1 MLKPTDQVKGRPELI
16 VENQGA
22 EYGILKWKDGNGLK
36 LGERVELYC
45 TNLDTSTN
53 VYDRYYV
60 TEGDKVVDVWPIMGR
75 GGAVQR

>member
-1 MLKPTDQVKGRPELI
+1 
-16 VENQGA
+16 
-22 EYGILKWKDGNGLK
+22 
-36 LGERVELYC
+36 VELYC

-60 TEGDKVVDVWPIMGR
+60 VEGERVVDVWPIMGR